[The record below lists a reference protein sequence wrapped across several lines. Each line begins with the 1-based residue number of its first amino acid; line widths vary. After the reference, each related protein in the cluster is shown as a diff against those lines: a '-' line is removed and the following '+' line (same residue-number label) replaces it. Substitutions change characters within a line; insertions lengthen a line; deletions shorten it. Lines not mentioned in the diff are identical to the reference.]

1 MISKLR
7 ITVLC
12 IFFAMVAQ
20 PVWAENTYTC
30 PDIAKAVKVAECPSE
45 DELVR
50 MFDSTCGSKDTQGK
64 NPHAKGF
71 CTSYKTFKM
80 AKNTAL
86 WESADGEYMGYVT
99 CNVPVDKI
107 KAGKLQKISLGQKR
121 VMDRIIC
128 SYEGGG
134 ELVLRTRETCKIPG
148 AVVLGR
154 YMGRKC
160 GVDDQDCKAVCK

>member
-1 MISKLR
+1 M
-7 ITVLC
+7 
-12 IFFAMVAQ
+12 
-20 PVWAENTYTC
+20 
-30 PDIAKAVKVAECPSE
+30 
-45 DELVR
+45 
-50 MFDSTCGSKDTQGK
+50 
-64 NPHAKGF
+64 
-71 CTSYKTFKM
+71 FKM

-160 GVDDQDCKAVCK
+160 GADDQDCKAVCN